1 MIKKIKQKLKVT
13 IISSL
18 FFTPLTFANTQI
30 NYSTIINSGDS
41 TCPPPLEAYV
51 NDEVILGGNATFEEF
66 IAVFPSN
73 HEHYNR
79 MFHSSYLKRENGD
92 SLYCTGRYSVSRN
105 EMEKIMNHWESLFS
119 KENAI
124 QWYQITLSNL
134 AGLFDI
140 DNYPLLAQAMW
151 NTLDKD
157 NLMLQLK
164 ALKTLPLSTQKI
176 LVNAYE
182 LSYSDIEGA
191 HGPRAIFI
199 IKGIDTDEQCNDEY
213 CSYLQTLVDDRFK
226 TIGHD

>member
-1 MIKKIKQKLKVT
+1 MIKKIKQKITIT

-18 FFTPLTFANTQI
+18 LFTPLAFSNTKI
-30 NYSTIINSGDS
+30 DYSKIINVNES
-41 TCPPPLEAYV
+41 TCPPPLKAYV
-51 NDEVILGGNATFEEF
+51 NDDVILGGKATFEEF
-66 IAVFPSN
+66 IEAFPSN

-79 MFHSSYLKRENGD
+79 MFHSSYLKRDNGD
-92 SLYCTGRYSVSRN
+92 SLYCTGRYSVSRH
-105 EMEKIMNHWESLFS
+105 EMEKIMDHWVSLFS

-151 NTLDKD
+151 RTLDEN
-157 NLMLQLK
+157 NLKLQLI
-164 ALKTLPLSTQKI
+164 ALKNLPLSTQKI

-182 LSYSDIEGA
+182 LSPLDQEGA

-199 IKGIDTDEQCNDEY
+199 IKGIDTEEECNDEY
-213 CSYLQTLVDDRFK
+213 CLYLQNLIDDKFK